1 MDLSNRT
8 IAFIMVGVG
17 ALLLFRIISRWRGFS
32 FRKQEIDWDQ
42 HFIQG
47 LRKAG
52 VDTFAEQTVDFFFTV
67 PTRDGATGLAKALRE
82 QGYETDVIEARET
95 SGRFSGHGSRR
106 MRLIV
111 PEMQQPTAHLT
122 QLAEAHGGQ
131 YDNWAVVT
139 K

>member
-8 IAFIMVGVG
+8 VAIIMVAAA
-17 ALLLFRIISRWRGFS
+17 ALLLFRIISRWRGVS
-32 FRKQEIDWDQ
+32 FRKQQIDWDQ

-52 VDTFAEQTVDFFFTV
+52 VDTFAEHVVDFFFTV
-67 PTRDGATGLAKALRE
+67 PTRDGATSLARALRE
-82 QGYETDVIEARET
+82 EGYETDVLEAREI
-95 SGRFSGHGSRR
+95 SGQFSVHGSRR

-111 PEMQQPTAHLT
+111 PDMQQLTVRLT
-122 QLAEAHGGQ
+122 QLAASHGGQ

>member
-1 MDLSNRT
+1 MDLSNGT
-8 IAFIMVGVG
+8 IAIIMVAAA
-17 ALLLFRIISRWRGFS
+17 ALLLFRIISRWRGVS
-32 FRKQEIDWDQ
+32 FRKQQIDWDQ

-52 VDTFAEQTVDFFFTV
+52 VDTFSEHVVDFFFTV
-67 PTRDGATGLAKALRE
+67 PTRDGATALASALRE
-82 QGYETDVIEARET
+82 EGYETDVIEARET
-95 SGRFSGHGSRR
+95 SGQFSVHGSRR

-111 PEMQQPTAHLT
+111 PDMQQLTVHLT
-122 QLAEAHGGQ
+122 QLAGAHGGQ